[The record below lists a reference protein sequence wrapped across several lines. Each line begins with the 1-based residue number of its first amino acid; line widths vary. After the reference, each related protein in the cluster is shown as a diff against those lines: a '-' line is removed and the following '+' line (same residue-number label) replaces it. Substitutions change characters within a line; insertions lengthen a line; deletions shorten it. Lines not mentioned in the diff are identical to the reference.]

1 MELKTR
7 YQYTYFIHTFLI
19 NNNRY
24 EKYIARLLKDEKFNL
39 RIFQKDKDLELYSY
53 FLPRMRNYL
62 FKTFDFN
69 KERLEKLEELP
80 FDTKCAIISDMPCV
94 TFEYNF
100 KKDLQGKTIDE
111 NSIFFKIQKVSVVC
125 FNTGICFLCLKTNI
139 EESDKF
145 ADVLNFNYKF
155 RDINQEYN
163 NLKNYDNIKLQAD
176 YFADIQ
182 EIKKFITDITGP
194 NFDAMKIDLNVE
206 RFYTFGYTCID
217 QSAWNVNT
225 TFESIKSEFLKYID
239 ILPNDKGM
247 NIDENENT
255 KIISNSK
262 FSKIGVSKLGLNLF
276 SSDVDINNYTILPQ
290 EYENQYFYTYIL
302 ALYLKVYLK
311 KLDYDFKIGKD
322 IEKTRKEFVEFTKK
336 VWVQEITSEDFG
348 SLLYQSIRKVIE
360 LEEQYGK
367 IKNKYD
373 ILYRELRIVKTE
385 KIGMFIAISTVVM
398 LIMLIT
404 LLLNTHNRNWIK

>member
-1 MELKTR
+1 MELKSR

-19 NNNRY
+19 NKNRY
-24 EKYIARLLKDEKFNL
+24 EKYIARLLKDERFNL
-39 RIFQKDKDLELYSY
+39 RIFQKDKDLELYTY
-53 FLPRMRNYL
+53 FLPRMRNFM
-62 FKTFDFN
+62 FKTFDLN

-80 FDTKCAIISDMPCV
+80 FDTKCAIIADMPCI
-94 TFEYNF
+94 TFEYNL
-100 KKDLQGKTIDE
+100 KKDLQGKTVDE
-111 NSIFFKIQKVSVVC
+111 NSIFFKIQKVGIIC
-125 FNTGICFLCLKTNI
+125 FNTGVCFLYFKTNI
-139 EESDKF
+139 EESNKF
-145 ADVLNFNYKF
+145 SDILNFNYKF

-176 YFADIQ
+176 YFDDMQ
-182 EIKKFITDITGP
+182 EIKKFIIDITGP
-194 NFDAMKIDLNVE
+194 NFDAMKMDLNIE

-247 NIDENENT
+247 NIDDNENA
-255 KIISNSK
+255 KILSNNK
-262 FSKIGVSKLGLNLF
+262 FSKIGVSKLGVNLF

-311 KLDYDFKIGKD
+311 KLDYDFKVGKD
-322 IEKTRKEFVEFTKK
+322 LERTRKEFVEFTKK
-336 VWVQEITSEDFG
+336 VWVQEVTSEDFG
-348 SLLYQSIRKVIE
+348 SLLYQNIRKVIE
-360 LEEQYGK
+360 IEEQYGK

-385 KIGMFIAISTVVM
+385 KTSIFIAIVLV
-398 LIMLIT
+398 IT
-404 LLLNTHNRNWIK
+404 LIFNILNWLSLK

>member
-19 NNNRY
+19 EKNRY
-24 EKYIARLLKDEKFNL
+24 EKYITKLLKDERFDL

-53 FLPRMRNYL
+53 FLPRMRNFL
-62 FKTFDFN
+62 FKTFDLN
-69 KERLEKLEELP
+69 KERMEKLEELP

-94 TFEYNF
+94 TFEFNL

-111 NSIFFKIQKVSVVC
+111 NSIFFKIQKVGVVC
-125 FNTGICFLCLKTNI
+125 FNTGICFLYLKTNI
-139 EESDKF
+139 EESERF

-176 YFADIQ
+176 YFDDMQ
-182 EIKKFITDITGP
+182 EIKKFIIDITGP

-217 QSAWNVNT
+217 QSSWNVNT
-225 TFESIKSEFLKYID
+225 TFESIKSDFLKYID
-239 ILPNDKGM
+239 ILPNDQGM
-247 NIDENENT
+247 NIEENQSA
-255 KIISNSK
+255 KIISNNK
-262 FSKIGVSKLGLNLF
+262 FSKVGISKLGVNLL

-311 KLDYDFKIGKD
+311 KLDYDFKMGKN

-336 VWVQEITSEDFG
+336 IWVQEITAEGFG
-348 SLLYQSIRKVIE
+348 SLFYQNIRKAIE
-360 LEEQYGK
+360 IEEQYGK
-367 IKNKYD
+367 IKSKYD

-385 KIGMFIAISTVVM
+385 KMSIFIAIVLV
-398 LIMLIT
+398 IT
-404 LLLNTHNRNWIK
+404 LIFNILNWLNIK

>member
-19 NNNRY
+19 NKNRY

-53 FLPRMRNYL
+53 FLPRMRNFM
-62 FKTFDFN
+62 FKTFDLN
-69 KERLEKLEELP
+69 KERIEKLEELP
-80 FDTKCAIISDMPCV
+80 FDTKCAIIADMPCV
-94 TFEYNF
+94 TFEYNL

-111 NSIFFKIQKVSVVC
+111 NSIFFKIQKVGVIC
-125 FNTGICFLCLKTNI
+125 FNTGVCFLYFKTNI

-145 ADVLNFNYKF
+145 ADILNFNYKF

-176 YFADIQ
+176 YFDDMQ
-182 EIKKFITDITGP
+182 EIKKFIIDITGP
-194 NFDAMKIDLNVE
+194 NFDAIKMDLNIE

-217 QSAWNVNT
+217 QSVWNVNT

-239 ILPNDKGM
+239 ILPNDQGM
-247 NIDENENT
+247 NIDENENA
-255 KIISNSK
+255 KILSNNK
-262 FSKIGVSKLGLNLF
+262 FSKIGVSKLGVNLF

-311 KLDYDFKIGKD
+311 KLDYDFKVGKD
-322 IEKTRKEFVEFTKK
+322 LDKTRKEFVEFTKK
-336 VWVQEITSEDFG
+336 VWVQEVTAEDFG
-348 SLLYQSIRKVIE
+348 SLLYQNIRKVIE
-360 LEEQYGK
+360 IEEQYGK

-385 KIGMFIAISTVVM
+385 KTSIFIAIVLV
-398 LIMLIT
+398 IT
-404 LLLNTHNRNWIK
+404 LIFNILNWLSLK

>member
-53 FLPRMRNYL
+53 FLPRMRNYV

-100 KKDLQGKTIDE
+100 KKDLQGKTVDE

-182 EIKKFITDITGP
+182 EIKNFITDITGP

>member
-53 FLPRMRNYL
+53 FLPRMRYFM

-69 KERLEKLEELP
+69 KERLEKLEDLP

-100 KKDLQGKTIDE
+100 KKDLQGKTVDE

-182 EIKKFITDITGP
+182 EIKNFITDITGP

-225 TFESIKSEFLKYID
+225 TFENRLYKRNILRSSKANWLDVPVEDAFKTIAEFL
-239 ILPNDKGM
+239 
-247 NIDENENT
+247 E
-255 KIISNSK
+255 
-262 FSKIGVSKLGLNLF
+262 
-276 SSDVDINNYTILPQ
+276 
-290 EYENQYFYTYIL
+290 
-302 ALYLKVYLK
+302 
-311 KLDYDFKIGKD
+311 
-322 IEKTRKEFVEFTKK
+322 
-336 VWVQEITSEDFG
+336 
-348 SLLYQSIRKVIE
+348 
-360 LEEQYGK
+360 
-367 IKNKYD
+367 
-373 ILYRELRIVKTE
+373 
-385 KIGMFIAISTVVM
+385 
-398 LIMLIT
+398 T
-404 LLLNTHNRNWIK
+404 L

>member
-1 MELKTR
+1 MELKSR

-19 NNNRY
+19 NKNRY
-24 EKYIARLLKDEKFNL
+24 EKYIARLLKDDKFNL
-39 RIFQKDKDLELYSY
+39 KIFQKDKDLELYSY
-53 FLPRMRNYL
+53 FLPRMRNFM
-62 FKTFDFN
+62 FKTFDLN
-69 KERLEKLEELP
+69 KERIEKLEELP
-80 FDTKCAIISDMPCV
+80 FDTKCAIIADMPCV
-94 TFEYNF
+94 TFEYNL

-111 NSIFFKIQKVSVVC
+111 NSIFFKIQKVGVIC
-125 FNTGICFLCLKTNI
+125 FNTGVCFLYFKTNI
-139 EESDKF
+139 EESNKF

-176 YFADIQ
+176 YFDDMQ
-182 EIKKFITDITGP
+182 EIKKFIIDITGP
-194 NFDAMKIDLNVE
+194 NFDAIKMDLNIE

-239 ILPNDKGM
+239 ILPNDQGM
-247 NIDENENT
+247 NIDENENA
-255 KIISNSK
+255 KILSNNK
-262 FSKIGVSKLGLNLF
+262 FSKIGVSKLGVNLF

-311 KLDYDFKIGKD
+311 KLDYDFKVGKD
-322 IEKTRKEFVEFTKK
+322 LDKTRKEFVEFTKK
-336 VWVQEITSEDFG
+336 VWVQEVTSEDFG
-348 SLLYQSIRKVIE
+348 SLLYQNIRKVIE
-360 LEEQYGK
+360 IEEQYGK

-385 KIGMFIAISTVVM
+385 KTSIFIAIVLV
-398 LIMLIT
+398 IT
-404 LLLNTHNRNWIK
+404 LIFNILNWLSLK